1 MARKVRMEYGSVEVE
16 RKMLRLLRL
25 ERLCSYF
32 SLASLAIAFALLYVS
47 TTIDEFVTKG
57 VQAVL
62 LGHPLLIVFLG
73 AAFGGLLVESYFRSK
88 ANELA
93 NSNDVRIYEQ

>member
-1 MARKVRMEYGSVEVE
+1 MAPKVRMEYGSVEVE

-25 ERLCSYF
+25 ERVCSYF
-32 SLASLAIAFALLYVS
+32 SLASLATGFAVLYLT
-47 TTIDEFVTKG
+47 TTIDEFLARG

-62 LGHPLLIVFLG
+62 LSHPLLIVFLG
-73 AAFGGLLVESYFRSK
+73 TAFAGLLSGSYFRSK
-88 ANELA
+88 ASELA

>member
-1 MARKVRMEYGSVEVE
+1 MAPKIRMEYGSIEVE

-32 SLASLAIAFALLYVS
+32 SLASLGVAFALLYLT
-47 TTIDEFVTKG
+47 TTIDEFLTRG

-62 LGHPLLIVFLG
+62 LSHPLLIASLG
-73 AAFGGLLVESYFRSK
+73 AAFVGLLFGSYFRSK

>member
-1 MARKVRMEYGSVEVE
+1 MAPKVRMEYGSVEVE

-25 ERLCSYF
+25 ERLCSYL
-32 SLASLAIAFALLYVS
+32 SLASLAVAFALLYLT
-47 TTIDEFVTKG
+47 TTINEFVTRG

-62 LGHPLLIVFLG
+62 FSHPLLIVFLG
-73 AAFGGLLVESYFRSK
+73 AAFAGLLFESYFRSK
-88 ANELA
+88 ANELV